1 MVEGHPP
8 DCNCI
13 ECRMER
19 MERQLEETSATMEM
33 LLRLLRGRGAG
44 KEEKEGKKED

>member
-1 MVEGHPP
+1 MVEGHAP

-19 MERQLEETSATMEM
+19 MEKQLEETRTTME
-33 LLRLLRGRGAG
+33 LLLKLLRGRGTG
-44 KEEKEGKKED
+44 KEEKKE

>member
-19 MERQLEETSATMEM
+19 MEKQLEDKKNTME
-33 LLRLLRGRGAG
+33 LLLKLIRGRETRED
-44 KEEKEGKKED
+44 KKGKKD